1 MQELKEIIHKIE
13 KKKIRIS
20 IIGLGYVG
28 LNLMINFA
36 KNNFLVNGYDIDKK
50 KILKLKKIFLPFT
63 ILKIRI

>member
-36 KNNFLVNGYDIDKK
+36 KNNFLVNVMILIK
-50 KILKLKKIFLPFT
+50 KILKFKKIFSHS
-63 ILKIRI
+63 KIRI